1 MFQKKIVFLLL
12 FLLSSCGYE
21 AIHSKKNMIKYN
33 FSITS
38 INFIG
43 NRAINLKVKE
53 KLNKYMIEEKINNH
67 MLDKKDK
74 SFTLKISSTS
84 ERVITAKNT
93 AGDTTS
99 FQNTIAL
106 NVDVSIDNEFKNSF
120 VITENFNY
128 NNTADK
134 FDLKR
139 YEREIKNN
147 LAISATN
154 RLIFKLSNI
163 Q

>member
-1 MFQKKIVFLLL
+1 
-12 FLLSSCGYE
+12 
-21 AIHSKKNMIKYN
+21 
-33 FSITS
+33 
-38 INFIG
+38 
-43 NRAINLKVKE
+43 
-53 KLNKYMIEEKINNH
+53 

-74 SFTLKISSTS
+74 SFVLKISSTS

-93 AGDTTS
+93 AGNTTS
-99 FQNTIAL
+99 FKKTISI
-106 NVDVSIDNEFKNSF
+106 NVDVIKNDKFKNSF

-147 LAISATN
+147 LTISATN

>member
-1 MFQKKIVFLLL
+1 MVRID
-12 FLLSSCGYE
+12 
-21 AIHSKKNMIKYN
+21 
-33 FSITS
+33 S

-43 NRAINLKVKE
+43 DRNINIKIKE
-53 KLNKYMIEEKINNH
+53 KLNNY

-74 SFTLKISSTS
+74 SFVLKISSTS

-93 AGDTTS
+93 AGNTTS
-99 FQNTIAL
+99 FKKTISI
-106 NVDVSIDNEFKNSF
+106 NVDVIKNDKFKNSF

-147 LAISATN
+147 LTISATN
-154 RLIFKLSNI
+154 RLIFKLSSGK
-163 Q
+163 

>member
-1 MFQKKIVFLLL
+1 MFQKKIIFLLL
-12 FLLSSCGYE
+12 LLLSSCGYE
-21 AIHSKKNMIKYN
+21 AIHSKKNLIKYN
-33 FSITS
+33 FSIDS

-43 NRAINLKVKE
+43 DRNINIKVKE
-53 KLNKYMIEEKINNH
+53 KLNNY

-74 SFTLKISSTS
+74 SFALKILSTS
-84 ERVITAKNT
+84 ERVITAKNL
-93 AGDTTS
+93 AGDTKS
-99 FQNTIAL
+99 FQSIITL
-106 NVDVSIDNEFKNSF
+106 NVEVLKNDKFKNSF

-128 NNTADK
+128 NNATDK

-154 RLIFKLSNI
+154 RIIFKLSNI

>member
-1 MFQKKIVFLLL
+1 MFQKKIIFLLL
-12 FLLSSCGYE
+12 LLLSSCGYE
-21 AIHSKKNMIKYN
+21 AIHSKKNLIKYN
-33 FSITS
+33 FSIDS

-43 NRAINLKVKE
+43 DRNINIKVKE
-53 KLNKYMIEEKINNH
+53 KLNNY

-74 SFTLKISSTS
+74 SFALKILSTS
-84 ERVITAKNT
+84 ERVITAKNL
-93 AGDTTS
+93 AGDTKS
-99 FQNTIAL
+99 FQSRITL
-106 NVDVSIDNEFKNSF
+106 NVEVLKNDKFKNSF

-128 NNTADK
+128 NNATDK

-154 RLIFKLSNI
+154 RIIFKLSNI